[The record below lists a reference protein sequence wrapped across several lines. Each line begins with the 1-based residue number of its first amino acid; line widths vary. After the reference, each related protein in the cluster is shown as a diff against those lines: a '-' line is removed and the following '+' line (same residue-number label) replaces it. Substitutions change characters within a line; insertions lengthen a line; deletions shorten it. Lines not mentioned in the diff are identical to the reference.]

1 MTEKSRLGITVD
13 DARDI
18 SACGCHWALMDDTLV
33 SECEAGLI
41 VLLIRLKIACA
52 SDFDIDIG
60 WRVSS
65 GEAKSGA
72 W

>member
-1 MTEKSRLGITVD
+1 MTGKNKLGITVD

-33 SECEAGLI
+33 SECEVGLI
-41 VLLIRLKIACA
+41 VLLIKLRIPGA
-52 SDFDIDIG
+52 SSFDIQTG
-60 WRVSS
+60 WRGSS